1 MVNRRQHRVALTAA
15 VALTVVVVAHTWP
28 PLAGTTLGA
37 DIGDPASD
45 RRSDEAES
53 ATSEPPPDAMMDW
66 CPAVRSGPVL
76 NADGWRRL
84 LDEGF
89 EEVFCVDTIA
99 STPLVSSERA
109 LRQRHR
115 PIGYSGVPRGV
126 AEELAARIVHA
137 EATGGR
143 VYVHCHRGRHRAPA
157 VVAAALV
164 QLGRLNP
171 SETSLRLRACGCDP
185 RYPGLYASAAR
196 GGLTNAKEPDDVVER
211 MRQWERLLRRWEET
225 GDSGDAGLV
234 ITEGLLEWRR
244 SNPNHGDRHRRD
256 AAVDVSTALSHEK
269 TDDPARWREVCSHCH

>member
-1 MVNRRQHRVALTAA
+1 MFKRRQRRVALTAA
-15 VALTVVVVAHTWP
+15 VALTVVVVSFPGRP
-28 PLAGTTLGA
+28 PAGNTLGA

-45 RRSDEAES
+45 GRSGGAGW
-53 ATSEPPPDAMMDW
+53 ATSEPPSDAMMDW

-76 NADGWRRL
+76 NSDGWRRL

-99 STPLVSSERA
+99 STPSVSSERA
-109 LRQRHR
+109 LRRRHR

-164 QLGRLNP
+164 QLGRMDP
-171 SETSLRLRACGCDP
+171 SETSLRLKACGCDP
-185 RYPGLYASAAR
+185 GYPGLYDSAAR
-196 GGLTNAKEPDDVVER
+196 GGLTDAKEPNDLAGR
-211 MRQWERLLRRWEET
+211 MRQWEHLLRRWEET
-225 GDSGDAGLV
+225 GDSGAAGIV

-244 SNPNHGDRHRRD
+244 SNPDDDARHHRD
-256 AAVDVSTALSHEK
+256 AAVGVATALSQEV
-269 TDDPARWREVCSHCH
+269 TDDPARWREVCTHCH